1 MKENRN
7 NINISLQTGERR
19 YFCINNSVGDLAQR
33 QLTQK
38 LTNLMRDLNVRSDE
52 DLDIYLFL
60 KNIVDELEKP
70 ADEKNPAHSFEFI
83 PL

>member
-7 NINISLQTGERR
+7 NINISLQTGKRR
-19 YFCINNSVGDLAQR
+19 YFFINNSVGDFAQQ

-38 LTNLMRDLNVRSDE
+38 LTDLMGDLSIRDDE

-60 KNIVDELEKP
+60 KNIVDELEKS
-70 ADEKNPAHSFEFI
+70 ADEEDLSPSAVST